1 MLCYLLISKT
11 KKLNYSLPLV
21 SSDVVG
27 VPTNGDNVNTTYHTQ
42 SSLKRPRTEDYP
54 DIGIYSSN
62 KLSNYIC
69 SESRSYSR
77 AKTFL
82 TVRHNSYVYHTEE
95 WKPKGCTMYLPLCE
109 DIMINTQNI
118 EQISFESDQFFLA
131 DEKGN
136 YVGAKP
142 VKNLKQ
148 EHLNFKYHNFKC
160 ARFNCVA
167 KMMIYSVSSIE
178 YNRFSYLGNAVH
190 LWRFDPTSRKL
201 YISRSILF
209 LKDQDYQDVQFQL
222 DNL

>member
-1 MLCYLLISKT
+1 MSIDNLE
-11 KKLNYSLPLV
+11 KLNYSLPLV

-142 VKNLKQ
+142 
-148 EHLNFKYHNFKC
+148 
-160 ARFNCVA
+160 
-167 KMMIYSVSSIE
+167 
-178 YNRFSYLGNAVH
+178 GNAVH

-209 LKDQDYQDVQFQL
+209 LKDQNSVSLGPYKFLASLQGRPTDPS
-222 DNL
+222 